1 MKNKLLVLQ
10 TDFGLADGA
19 VSAMQGVA
27 YSVAP
32 EVTISHLTHEIEPYN
47 IYDASYRLLQTIDYW
62 PAGTVFVSVVD
73 PGVGS
78 QRRSIVAKTKNGQY
92 IVTPDN
98 GTLSHVAKYVG
109 LEEVKEINEAKNR
122 LPHSEKSHTFHGRDV
137 YVYNGA
143 MLADNEAYFEEL
155 EKNVPVDSIVQLNIA
170 EPTLQD
176 GTIHGVIDILDIR
189 FGSLWTNIPL
199 ELVEEAG
206 IETGDTISVRIY
218 HENIKKYDNQLLF
231 GHSFA
236 DVAIGETV
244 GYINSLI
251 NLAVAIN
258 QQNFSAT
265 YNIGTGNEWHIQV
278 KKVHNN

>member
-1 MKNKLLVLQ
+1 MENKLLVLQ

-32 EVTISHLTHEIEPYN
+32 EITISHLTHEIEPYN
-47 IYDASYRLLQTIDYW
+47 IYDASYRLLQTLDYW
-62 PAGTVFVSVVD
+62 PVGTVFVSVVD

-78 QRRSIVAKTKNGQY
+78 NRSSVIAKTKTGQY

-98 GTLSHVAKYVG
+98 GTLSHVAKYIGIV
-109 LEEVKEINEAKNR
+109 EVREINEAKNR

-143 MLADNEAYFEEL
+143 MLANDESYFETLPVTLPVESITCL
-155 EKNVPVDSIVQLNIA
+155 EIV
-170 EPTLQD
+170 EPTLKD
-176 GTIHGVIDILDIR
+176 GTIYGIIDILDIR

-206 IETGDTISVRIY
+206 IQTGDTISIKIY
-218 HENIKKYDNQLLF
+218 HNDIKKYDNQLLY

-236 DVAIGETV
+236 DVAVGETV

-258 QQNFSAT
+258 QQNFSET
-265 YNIGTGNEWHIQV
+265 YNIGTGNEWHIHI
-278 KKVHNN
+278 KKQK